1 MENASK
7 ALLIAAGVLI
17 TMLIVM
23 LLLFFKGR
31 ISEFYNEQDK
41 IDDIENVAQFN
52 KQFTNYERKKVYGYE
67 LISLAN
73 MVEDYNKRHSAA
85 KGAQNDEKYNPITL
99 TISFAGS
106 GNDVK
111 NKIWYDSEGNLNS
124 HLFQDGKEYKQSDTI
139 NTIVR
144 EIIDKAVQIE
154 NLYGDAQVASKLAK
168 SIDALIINDKDSYE
182 IEKIAREQGIDQNK
196 AIEILKNKA
205 VEDYKRI
212 INNNSNITYSEIENI
227 LLRGGYN
234 GISIKKY
241 YEYYQFK
248 RSVFECTEIKY
259 DNKEGGTGRV
269 ESMTFKFKTVE

>member
-23 LLLFFKGR
+23 LLLFFKGK

-85 KGAQNDEKYNPITL
+85 EGAQNDEKYNPITL

-124 HLFQDGKEYKQSDTI
+124 HLFQDGKEYKQSITEH
-139 NTIVR
+139 
-144 EIIDKAVQIE
+144 EIIITIKKGLNIE
-154 NLYGDAQVASKLAK
+154 EVYGNAQVASKLAK

>member
-7 ALLIAAGVLI
+7 ALLIAGGVLI

-23 LLLFFKGR
+23 LLLFFRGK
-31 ISEFYNEQDK
+31 ISEFYNEQGK

-73 MVEDYNKRHSAA
+73 MVEDYNTRHSAA
-85 KGAQNDEKYNPITL
+85 EGAKNDEKYNPITL
-99 TISFAGS
+99 IVSFPAG
-106 GNDVK
+106 NVNVK
-111 NKIWYDSEGNLNS
+111 NLWYDNETNPSL
-124 HLFQDGKEYKQSDTI
+124 HLFKEGDRLTQSSTD
-139 NTIVR
+139 NRLVN
-144 EIIDKAVQIE
+144 IITTGLNIE
-154 NLYGDAQVASKLAK
+154 NIYGNAQIAAKLAK
-168 SIDALIINDKDSYE
+168 SIDALIVNDNDSYE

-196 AIEILKNKA
+196 AIEILKEKA
-205 VEDYKRI
+205 VEDFKRI
-212 INNNSNITYSEIENI
+212 TNNYEDKTYNQMENI
-227 LLRGGYN
+227 LLKDGYN

-248 RSVFECTEIKY
+248 RSVFECAEVKY

-269 ESMTFKFKTVE
+269 ESITFNFKSVE

>member
-23 LLLFFKGR
+23 LLLFFKGK

-73 MVEDYNKRHSAA
+73 MVEDYNTRHSAD
-85 KGAQNDEKYNPITL
+85 GQNDENYNPITL
-99 TISFAGS
+99 IISFAGS

-124 HLFQDGKEYKQSDTI
+124 HLFQDGKEYKQSKTI
-139 NTIVR
+139 HEIVT
-144 EIIDKAVQIE
+144 EIIDKGVQIE
-154 NLYGDAQVASKLAK
+154 KLYGDAQVASKLAK
-168 SIDALIINDKDSYE
+168 SIDALIVNDKDTYE
-182 IEKIAREQGIDQNK
+182 IQKIVREQGVDENK
-196 AIEILKNKA
+196 AEEMLKTKS

-248 RSVFECTEIKY
+248 RSVFECTEVKY

>member
-73 MVEDYNKRHSAA
+73 MVEDYNTRHSAN
-85 KGAQNDEKYNPITL
+85 GQNDEKYNPITL

-124 HLFQDGKEYKQSDTI
+124 HLFQDGKEYKQSITEH
-139 NTIVR
+139 
-144 EIIDKAVQIE
+144 EIIITIKKGLNIE
-154 NLYGDAQVASKLAK
+154 EVYGNAQVASKLAK

>member
-23 LLLFFKGR
+23 LLLFFKGK

-73 MVEDYNKRHSAA
+73 MVEDYNTRHSAN
-85 KGAQNDEKYNPITL
+85 GQNDEKYNPITL

-124 HLFQDGKEYKQSDTI
+124 HLFQDGKEYKQSITEH
-139 NTIVR
+139 
-144 EIIDKAVQIE
+144 EIIITIKKGLNIE
-154 NLYGDAQVASKLAK
+154 EVYGNAQVASKLAK